1 MTEMTNLA
9 IGLLGPL
16 LVQQDGTPVQIR
28 GVRERTLLAA
38 LALRASRAVQTDKL
52 VDALWDP
59 DHLPVNATNSLQAAV
74 SRLRRQLSDRRLNPI
89 QMSGAGYALT
99 VAPERVD
106 AFRFERLVNDAASVG
121 DAAAAADLLSA
132 ALELWRGE
140 VMADVEVHGWLC
152 DEGVRLEQLRL
163 NAVEE
168 HVSALLE
175 AGGGGELVPNLEQ
188 LVARHPL
195 RERLRAQLMT
205 ALYRGGRQAEALA
218 VFDETRR
225 MLADELGVDP
235 SAELRALHHAIL
247 NQDSALGGE
256 QSRLASAALP
266 ERLTSF
272 IGRDQELA
280 ALDELL
286 TADRLVTIIGPA
298 GVGKTS
304 LAVAAARRH
313 ARRLRR
319 EVCFADLAPLRDGA
333 RIAATAL
340 AALGFSREGGQAGE
354 VDPAK
359 RLAAYLRYR
368 RILLVLDNCEHL
380 VADAAR
386 LVERLLLSCPNIR
399 LLVTSREVLGVPG
412 EVVWGTPPLRLP
424 TDEVE
429 VEEADAVAL
438 FLERARSADPRFRA
452 QKGDLSQ
459 IVAICVRLD
468 GLPLAIELAAATVR
482 ALPVNEIADRLDDRF
497 RLLSGGART
506 SVPRHQTL
514 RAAIDWSYGLLP
526 RDEAEMF
533 KRLSVFA
540 SPWTITDAEAVCG
553 DSEIP
558 AAAVLPLV
566 LRLVD
571 KSLVARYDGGRFRL
585 LETMRSYAAGL
596 IDADAWTTLRTR
608 HVLYFLELAE
618 RLGHSPAEAALLN
631 RVEAAAEDIGAAID
645 WAMDAGEDVVAF
657 RFAGAL
663 GWMWATFH
671 ITEGRRRLRQIME
684 RSQATPSVEYGR
696 ALQACAFVDSYMP
709 SSETKQQALHSV
721 ALLDRFD
728 DLTGAARSRLITA
741 FIEMMRSG
749 DLGLAARMADEAD
762 AGAASVGDDWTRA
775 LAALTRF
782 RLHLHRGDVTAAL
795 EHGRDAYSRFSTL
808 RDPWG
813 VPWTSIWLAVALRTA
828 GRVEEAQR
836 LLAPTAADLPST
848 SYAASLALQELG
860 NLASLARRH
869 DDALAAHTR
878 AIALAAQS
886 GVAILLAFA
895 HDAAGFGAR
904 VRGGFAE
911 AEEHYRT
918 ALTLFDGV
926 GHPTGAAHARCGL
939 GLAQISL
946 GDVAPAEGNLLS
958 AAMAA
963 GSTAGPDVVAAA
975 AEGLALLGVVTDP
988 HRSAL
993 ILGAAQ
999 AIREV
1004 SGVRYGALETDETLR
1019 TQEQSRRHLGDEHFS
1034 AALTEGRRH
1043 DLTDLLNAIGLD
1055 SAR

>member
-1 MTEMTNLA
+1 MMVMTIVD

-16 LVQQDGTPVQIR
+16 RVHDDGKPLQIR

-38 LALRASRAVQTDKL
+38 LALRAGKAVRTDEL

-59 DHLPVNATNSLQAAV
+59 EHLPVNAANSLQAAV
-74 SRLRRQLSDRRLNPI
+74 SRLRRQLIVRGRSPI

-99 VAPERVD
+99 VGREHVD
-106 AFRFERLVNDAASVG
+106 AFRFERLVNDAAGLG
-121 DAAAAADLLSA
+121 DAVAAASLLGD

-140 VMADVEVHGWLC
+140 VMADVEVHGWLG

-163 NAVEE
+163 HALEE
-168 HVSALLE
+168 HLSALLE
-175 AGGGGELVPNLEQ
+175 AGGGRALVPDLEQ

-195 RERLRAQLMT
+195 RERFRAQLMT

-218 VFDETRR
+218 VFDETRT
-225 MLADELGVDP
+225 MLVDELGVDP

-247 NQDSALGGE
+247 NQDPALGGE
-256 QSRLASAALP
+256 QSRPASATLP

-286 TADRLVTIIGPA
+286 TTDRLVTMIGPA

-304 LAVAAARRH
+304 LAIAAARRH
-313 ARRLRR
+313 AQRLRR
-319 EVCFADLAPLRDGA
+319 EVCFVDLAPLRDRA

-340 AALGFSREGGQAGE
+340 AALGFSRDGGQAGE
-354 VDPAK
+354 VDPAD
-359 RLAAYLRYR
+359 RLVAYLRHR
-368 RILLVLDNCEHL
+368 RVLLLLDNCEHL
-380 VADAAR
+380 VVDAAR
-386 LVERLLLSCPNIR
+386 LVERLLLSCPDIT

-424 TDEVE
+424 TDEIE
-429 VEEADAVAL
+429 VEKADAVAL
-438 FLERARSADPRFRA
+438 FLERARNADPHFRA
-452 QKGDLSQ
+452 RENDLSQ
-459 IVAICVRLD
+459 IAAICARLD

-497 RLLSGGART
+497 RLLRGGART

-558 AAAVLPLV
+558 AVAVLPLV

-571 KSLVARYDGGRFRL
+571 QSLVARYNGGRFRL
-585 LETMRSYAAGL
+585 LETMRSYAARL
-596 IDADAWTTLRTR
+596 IDPDAWKALRTR
-608 HVLYFLELAE
+608 HVSYFLELAE
-618 RLGHSPAEAALLN
+618 RLGHSPADAALLH

-645 WAMDAGEDVVAF
+645 WATDAGNDIVAL

-671 ITEGRRRLRQIME
+671 ITEGRLRLRQIME
-684 RSQATPSVEYGR
+684 WSQTTTSVEYGR

-709 SSETKQQALHSV
+709 SPETRQQALRSI
-721 ALLDRFD
+721 ALLERFED
-728 DLTGAARSRLITA
+728 VSGAARSRLIAA
-741 FIEMMRSG
+741 FIEMMLSG
-749 DLGLAARMADEAD
+749 DLVWAAGITDEAD
-762 AGAASVGDDWTRA
+762 AAAAAVGDDWTRA

-782 RLHLHRGDVTAAL
+782 RLHLHRGEVTAAL
-795 EHGRDAYSRFSTL
+795 DHGRDAYTRFSTL

-828 GRVEEAQR
+828 GRVEEAQG

-860 NLASLARRH
+860 NLASLAGRH
-869 DDALAAHTR
+869 DDALTAHTR

-895 HDAAGFGAR
+895 HDAAAFGSR
-904 VRGGFAE
+904 VRGALAE
-911 AEEHYRT
+911 AEEHCRT
-918 ALTLFDGV
+918 ALTLFDEV
-926 GHPTGAAHARCGL
+926 GHLTGAAHARCGL
-939 GLAQISL
+939 GVTQISL
-946 GDVAPAEGNLLS
+946 GDVALAEGNLLN
-958 AAMAA
+958 AAKAA
-963 GSTAGPDVVAAA
+963 GSTGPDVVAAA
-975 AEGLALLGVVTDP
+975 AEGLALLWVVTDP

-993 ILGAAQ
+993 MLGAAQ
-999 AIREV
+999 AIREA
-1004 SGVRYGALETDETLR
+1004 SGVRYGALETDEALR
-1019 TQEQSRRHLGDEHFS
+1019 AREESRRRLGDQHFR
-1034 AALTEGRRH
+1034 AAFSDGSRH
-1043 DLTDLLNAIGLD
+1043 DLTDLLKAITLD